1 MFLFLF
7 ICVAYCRRRAGGAI
21 SYAPPPL
28 TQCEIELDGGYG
40 RYPREI
46 AAAFP
51 PGVVIYDPKA
61 PGANLFCNCDES
73 AHGRM
78 VCHIFIRPGSYQARI
93 ILTKLELFPT
103 DSSDDALGVHYRIAP
118 FFVMYTS
125 LNDFYAPDIL
135 WPVILY
141 SHPECTPSLL
151 AEIQVTRSASQMLSR
166 AQSAPGRLNYA
177 WRSMPISQCQE
188 QQGDDTTCPI
198 MLTSFFPGQVVYIL
212 QSDVAKADVGNY
224 VQCISAEGLRK
235 LSASNPIRKFRDPL
249 RREGDRML
257 TIKDDYEA
265 YVLRDDSGQDCER
278 SSSETTNEP
287 SSSSGKAPIRRQLP
301 LPSPSTRIRSS
312 TDYFSFRPGSM
323 VVPGVVRRQN
333 PSTSTSDPF
342 SQASSS
348 SDTRLQLSHH
358 SFNKHFTKTIIIFF
372 ILTSIIFL
380 HFCSCCNFKSHDD
393 VYVDFTNL

>member
-78 VCHIFIRPGSYQARI
+78 VCQLNVRRGSIEETLVQKRLMGGVFSNMALEDPELFSFRLHPFFIRYINHPDR
-93 ILTKLELFPT
+93 
-103 DSSDDALGVHYRIAP
+103 GVFI
-118 FFVMYTS
+118 
-125 LNDFYAPDIL
+125 
-135 WPVILY
+135 PVILY